1 MTRDFLIGARRPHEG
16 EMLRLGLGQLEESEK
31 RLRELLVAYQE
42 TKTPSLAKQIA
53 EECVFASMTLN
64 CLTDLADHQSST
76 DEFIVSARMLVMSRD
91 LRRLIE
97 SAESIIGSRERNHD
111 DVA

>member
-1 MTRDFLIGARRPHEG
+1 
-16 EMLRLGLGQLEESEK
+16 MLRLGLRQLEESEK
-31 RLRELLVAYQE
+31 QLRQLLAAYQE
-42 TKTPSLAKQIA
+42 TKTPSLAQQIA

-76 DEFIVSARMLVMSRD
+76 DGFIVSARMPTVSRD

-97 SAESIIGSRERNHD
+97 SAERIIGSSEGNYD